1 VVMYIRLLMLPQL
14 RSLIIKL
21 ISFIFAKFNAS
32 KRVQMVAICYSKSPS
47 KSSSISYFKLK

>member
-1 VVMYIRLLMLPQL
+1 VAVYIRLLTPPRL

-32 KRVQMVAICYSKSPS
+32 KRVQMVAICRGKSLN
-47 KSSSISYFKLK
+47 KSGLISYFKLK